1 MEHLSNVMLIESE
14 VKRREQEAQLARDR
28 DGNWLPSRPVAWRAY
43 LVVAIV
49 VIGLIAW
56 WII

>member
-14 VKRREQEAQLARDR
+14 GRRREQEAKLARHHAGDEI
-28 DGNWLPSRPVAWRAY
+28 GSHPTAWRAY

>member
-14 VKRREQEAQLARDR
+14 IQQREREVRLARGG
-28 DGNWLPSRPVAWRAY
+28 DGNPFPRRPVAWRAY
-43 LVVAIV
+43 LVVAVV

>member
-1 MEHLSNVMLIESE
+1 MDHLSNVMLIESE
-14 VKRREQEAQLARDR
+14 IQRHEHEARLDHDGDGNQLA
-28 DGNWLPSRPVAWRAY
+28 SRPVAWQAY
-43 LVVAIV
+43 LVVAVV

>member
-14 VKRREQEAQLARDR
+14 VKRREREAMSARDG
-28 DGNWLPSRPVAWRAY
+28 DGNQRPSQIVAWRTY

-49 VIGLIAW
+49 IVGLIVW